1 MSSRSLKI
9 RFATTKKWAGKE

>member
-9 RFATTKKWAGKE
+9 DYSLC